1 VLNTLVDQT
10 GAAASVLYQHNTITP
25 QQQQQYPKSE
35 FNAVLV
41 YGIPLKHNVALVH
54 K

>member
-1 VLNTLVDQT
+1 MLNTLVDQT

-25 QQQQQYPKSE
+25 QQQQKYPNSE

-41 YGIPLKHNVALVH
+41 YGTAQHNVSLVH